1 MNFGADGRKSFRSV
15 SRPVPNGAKLAR
27 TSRLRTLISKDDN
40 PPPNRSELACFIE
53 VYMSKDGQ
61 LRSVKLVTADS
72 TLDNTGKRTKHFKV
86 VERPVCKFVLL
97 VHGDDE
103 DSGSIPAKEP

>member
-1 MNFGADGRKSFRSV
+1 M
-15 SRPVPNGAKLAR
+15 
-27 TSRLRTLISKDDN
+27 ISKDDN
-40 PPPNRSELACFIE
+40 PPPNWSELACFIE

-61 LRSVKLVTADS
+61 LRSAKLVTADS
-72 TLDNTGKRTKHFKV
+72 TLDNKGKRTKHFKV

-97 VHGDDE
+97 VHDDDE